1 MVVVTDHV
9 REEVRVALVR
19 QRVNQ
24 GVLADRT
31 GLSRQHISALLNGRR
46 GELPDAWQRILEAL
60 GLELRVVSRTPEHS
74 EQVPD
79 AQPPAD
85 R

>member
-1 MVVVTDHV
+1 MIVTDKV

-31 GLSRQHISALLNGRR
+31 GLSRQHISALLTGRR
-46 GELPDAWQRILEAL
+46 GNLPDAWQRILETL
-60 GLELRVVSRTPEHS
+60 GLELRVVPRTPG
-74 EQVPD
+74 
-79 AQPPAD
+79 QPE
-85 R
+85 